1 MTIENKYIIF
11 FFGHEFTNRLWPL
24 YENVANKILNLK
36 LNILENLLVWSLKK
50 MEWFGASKPDFLNL
64 TKIGKP
70 YSIDLRFLALTVLEN
85 ALSEKSI
92 FSSVVTFKINDRS
105 IISDSPSLEI
115 KKNLQKKNR
124 KFQLKNLLKKY
135 T

>member
-1 MTIENKYIIF
+1 M
-11 FFGHEFTNRLWPL
+11 
-24 YENVANKILNLK
+24 LNLK
-36 LNILENLLVWSLKK
+36 LNILENLLVWSLEKN
-50 MEWFGASKPDFLNL
+50 ATKPDFLNL

-105 IISDSPSLEI
+105 IL
-115 KKNLQKKNR
+115 
-124 KFQLKNLLKKY
+124 
-135 T
+135 